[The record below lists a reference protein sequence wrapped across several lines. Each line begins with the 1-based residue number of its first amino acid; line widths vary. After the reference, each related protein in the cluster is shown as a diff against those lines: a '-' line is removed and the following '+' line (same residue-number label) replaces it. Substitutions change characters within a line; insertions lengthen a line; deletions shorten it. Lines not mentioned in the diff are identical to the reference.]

1 MKKLF
6 AFVCVMM
13 FLQHLVFADDKEI
26 NLTIRQDDQKS
37 LYPITRSITQ
47 NVSGYYD
54 TETGVVSLY
63 FYQSIGDATV
73 SLTDETGAVVYSRI
87 VDTENSDMLEFPLP
101 EQSGTYMLSIISA
114 TYEGTGSI
122 VL

>member
-6 AFVCVMM
+6 AFVCVML
-13 FLQHLVFADDKEI
+13 FLQNLVFADETPISIKSTKEKEEGK
-26 NLTIRQDDQKS
+26 T
-37 LYPITRSITQ
+37 PIFRSIIM
-47 NVSGYYD
+47 NVSGFYD
-54 TETGVVSLY
+54 TETGKATLY

-73 SLTDETGAVVYSRI
+73 SLTDETGAVVYSGI

-101 EQSGTYMLSIISA
+101 AQSGTYVLSIVSA

>member
-1 MKKLF
+1 
-6 AFVCVMM
+6 MM
-13 FLQHLVFADDKEI
+13 FLQHLVFADETPISIKSTKEQEAE
-26 NLTIRQDDQKS
+26 T
-37 LYPITRSITQ
+37 PIFRSIIM
-47 NVSGYYD
+47 NVTGFYD

>member
-13 FLQHLVFADDKEI
+13 FLQHLVFVDDKEI